1 MYLTLLDTR
10 VQDIEELYNTIVK
23 NLNGRIVKIKD
34 IAKIKLEEQQEFVK
48 INANGNN
55 AVIVDLVKQPGINLV
70 DFANDVE
77 SKAKEIRNLLPKGY
91 KLNTYYNQSAFVSA
105 SVDSALRTIYEG
117 LLLALL
123 VIIIFLHS
131 WRSSLVVILTIPVT
145 VAFSFLVLHLV
156 GITINIMSLGAI
168 AASVGLIIDDAI
180 FIIEQIYKNHEKYP
194 EKSRYNIVQRSIRLL
209 LPAMIASSLTT
220 IVIHFPF
227 RLMSGL
233 AGSFFRI
240 LSLSFLFR

>member
-117 LLLALL
+117 LLL
-123 VIIIFLHS
+123 VPY
-131 WRSSLVVILTIPVT
+131 W
-145 VAFSFLVLHLV
+145 
-156 GITINIMSLGAI
+156 
-168 AASVGLIIDDAI
+168 
-180 FIIEQIYKNHEKYP
+180 
-194 EKSRYNIVQRSIRLL
+194 
-209 LPAMIASSLTT
+209 
-220 IVIHFPF
+220 
-227 RLMSGL
+227 
-233 AGSFFRI
+233 
-240 LSLSFLFR
+240 